1 MKKALSAALAIAVLL
16 TAGAFGGAAP
26 TAYIT
31 AECAETS
38 SGTCGKS
45 LSWTFSGGTLTVS
58 GTGEM
63 YSRSS
68 NYAVPWADFKD
79 EITYVV
85 IGSGVSSIGGQAF
98 DSCKSL
104 TSVELP
110 DTLKS
115 IGTYSFSGC
124 TSLKSIIIPD
134 GVTNIGSSAF
144 AGCKSLAEIEI
155 LVSVT
160 YIGDIAFA
168 SPSWLEAQRSKERPF
183 VIVNGIL
190 INGSLCTGDVVIP
203 DCVTDIAGNAF
214 YYCTGMTSLTIPDS
228 VTVIRDNAFNYCTG
242 LTSVT
247 IPASVSEVGMQ
258 AFVKCDMLAEVT
270 VLAPDCDIYD
280 RETTFSNDNKGGYSG
295 TIRGYEGST
304 AETYAAKFNRTFV
317 SLGRVPALGDPNA
330 DGSIDAKDASFI
342 LSEYALLSTGGA
354 PTFTA
359 AQKQAAD
366 VNCDGKTD
374 PKDASKILGYYAY
387 LSTGGEEGFDVY
399 LRK

>member
-1 MKKALSAALAIAVLL
+1 MKKAIAAALAL
-16 TAGAFGGAAP
+16 TMFCAGADIYGTVVPDTIMTAAS
-26 TAYIT
+26 
-31 AECAETS
+31 AET

-45 LSWTFSGGTLTVS
+45 MTWTFSNGTLTVS

-63 YSRSS
+63 YSRNS
-68 NYAVPWADFKD
+68 NYIVPWTDFKD
-79 EITYVV
+79 EITSVV
-85 IGSGVSSIGGQAF
+85 IGSGVTSIGGLAF

-104 TSVELP
+104 TSVKLP

-115 IGTYSFSGC
+115 IGTYSFSSC
-124 TSLKSIIIPD
+124 TSLKSITIPD

-155 LVSVT
+155 PPSVT
-160 YIGDIAFA
+160 YIGDIAFVGT
-168 SPSWLEAQRSKERPF
+168 SWLEAQRSKERPF

-203 DCVTDIAGNAF
+203 DGVTDIAGNAF

-247 IPASVSEVGMQ
+247 IPASVREVGMQ
-258 AFVKCDMLAEVT
+258 AFVKCDLLAEVT
-270 VLAPDCDIYD
+270 VLAPDCEIYD
-280 RETTFSNDNKGGYSG
+280 RATTFSNDNSGGYSG

-317 SLGRVPALGDPNA
+317 SLGRTPTLGDPNA

-342 LSEYALLSTGGA
+342 LAEYSRLSTGDNA
-354 PTFTA
+354 TFTS
-359 AQKQAAD
+359 AQKSAAD
-366 VNCDGKTD
+366 VNFDGMTD
-374 PKDASKILGYYAY
+374 SKDASRILGYYSY
-387 LSTGGEEGFDVY
+387 LSTGGKEDFNAY
-399 LRK
+399 LSK